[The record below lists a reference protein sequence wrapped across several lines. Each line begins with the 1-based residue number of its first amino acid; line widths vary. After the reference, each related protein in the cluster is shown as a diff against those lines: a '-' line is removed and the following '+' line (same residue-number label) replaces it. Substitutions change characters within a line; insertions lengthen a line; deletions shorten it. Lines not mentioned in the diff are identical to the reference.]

1 VDPASVKLKE
11 DNMKKK
17 EVISSFGRKMK
28 RLEKA
33 LALIL
38 LVLKILLI
46 FAKLVLIL
54 RA

>member
-1 VDPASVKLKE
+1 VDPPSVKLKE

-33 LALIL
+33 LAIL
-38 LVLKILLI
+38 FLVLQILLI
-46 FAKLVLIL
+46 FAKLVAIL